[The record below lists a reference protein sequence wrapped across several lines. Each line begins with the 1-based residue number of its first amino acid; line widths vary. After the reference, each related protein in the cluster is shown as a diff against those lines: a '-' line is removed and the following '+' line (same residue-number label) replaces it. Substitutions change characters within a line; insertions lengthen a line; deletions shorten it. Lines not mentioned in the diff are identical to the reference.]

1 MQSKSCRFLRLVH
14 MISVLWLADRGAALS
29 SEAHERKNLD
39 LTSSNAVKLSLRSDI
54 LVSKQSTADLPT
66 KRKRRRRELYV
77 PERPLS
83 PPFPD
88 GPCGGQIVTLQEAD
102 LSPTSKGWRSF
113 LLPPRPVHVW
123 LPPGYDPQRQNTTV
137 QYPTLYCHDGQN
149 VVSDDQSWT
158 GRSWRLTGA
167 LTRLADHGLIATPLP
182 IVVLLPSMEG
192 DILAGV
198 RRRHVEYGDV
208 VLPTAVAHA
217 DWVADTVRPA
227 IERKFSTNPDAC
239 YTMGSSLGGQ
249 AALHLL
255 VRHPDKFH
263 GAACLSP
270 CFQPGLLAAVQLAVT
285 QWQSP
290 KKIYLDIGG
299 NVGNQTVPWLDVWD
313 HATSQHSWNP
323 GYFWLDTSLQ
333 PGVQAMHRILQDAPA
348 QAVQHV
354 YHEIPGGRHNE
365 RAWSLRI
372 DKPLRY
378 LFGMDAQNTG
388 GDRDVRGSNNQ

>member
-1 MQSKSCRFLRLVH
+1 

-123 LPPGYDPQRQNTTV
+123 LPPGYDPQCQNTTV

-227 IERKFSTNPDAC
+227 IERKFATNPDAC
-239 YTMGSSLGGQ
+239 YTMGSSLSDKLPCTCWFVTPTSFTEQ
-249 AALHLL
+249 L
-255 VRHPDKFH
+255 VYRPAFNLV
-263 GAACLSP
+263 CWRPS
-270 CFQPGLLAAVQLAVT
+270 
-285 QWQSP
+285 
-290 KKIYLDIGG
+290 
-299 NVGNQTVPWLDVWD
+299 
-313 HATSQHSWNP
+313 SWP
-323 GYFWLDTSLQ
+323 
-333 PGVQAMHRILQDAPA
+333 
-348 QAVQHV
+348 
-354 YHEIPGGRHNE
+354 
-365 RAWSLRI
+365 
-372 DKPLRY
+372 
-378 LFGMDAQNTG
+378 
-388 GDRDVRGSNNQ
+388 